1 MDQIVDR
8 VIAWYD
14 INARPLPWREP
25 GTTAYA
31 ILVSEVM
38 AQQTPVERVV
48 PSWHA
53 WLQMWPTPS
62 ALAQANP
69 AEVIRMW
76 GRLGYPR
83 RALRLREAAVHCVA
97 KHDGDI
103 PNTYEDL
110 IALPGV
116 GDYTASAVLAFAFQ
130 KRVSALDTNVRR
142 VLARAVGGQQRVGP
156 SLTRSERMRARAL
169 LPEADTT
176 AARWSQAVMELGA
189 RVCTAN
195 KPACDM
201 CPIQQQCAWLA
212 AGQPT
217 SDIPAP
223 RSQGYAGTDRQVRG
237 LLMGLLRDN
246 AAVAKQEL
254 DIIWAD
260 PTQRE
265 RALDSLLD
273 DGLVELM
280 DDGRFR
286 LPQ

>member
-1 MDQIVDR
+1 MDQVVDR

-14 INARPLPWREP
+14 INARPLPWRAA
-25 GTTAYA
+25 GTSAYA

-38 AQQTPVERVV
+38 AQQTPVDRVV
-48 PSWHA
+48 PSWQD
-53 WLQMWPTPS
+53 WLQMWPTPT

-83 RALRLREAAVHCVA
+83 RALRLREAAIRCVQR
-97 KHDGDI
+97 HGGQI
-103 PNTYEDL
+103 PDTYEDL

-116 GDYTASAVLAFAFQ
+116 GDYTASAVLAFAFH
-130 KRVSALDTNVRR
+130 KRASALDTNVRR
-142 VLARAVGGQQRVGP
+142 VLARAVGGQQRPGA
-156 SLTRSERMRARAL
+156 SLTRSERMRADAL
-169 LPEADTT
+169 LPHADAK

-189 RVCTAN
+189 RVCVAN
-195 KPACDM
+195 KPACGA
-201 CPIQQQCAWLA
+201 CPIQRQCAWFA
-212 AGQPT
+212 AGRPT

-237 LLMGLLRDN
+237 LLMAALRAN
-246 AAVAKQEL
+246 TTVTKREL
-254 DIIWAD
+254 DVIWAD
-260 PTQRE
+260 PAQRE

-286 LPQ
+286 LPH